1 MTPHPTLHWPPL
13 LRGTLVRRYKRFLA
27 DVRLDGGETVTAHCP
42 NSGKMTECA
51 EPGRPIYL
59 SRSDNPKRKLKFTW
73 ELIEMPDS
81 LVGVNTQTPNRLVAE
96 SIRQGRIPELDGYDD
111 IHREVAVGQ
120 NSRIDLMLQRAG
132 GDTCLVEVKNCT
144 LVKNGVAAFPDAVTA
159 RGRKHLGEMARQSK
173 RGIRCVGVY
182 LIQRMD
188 AEVFTPADDIDP
200 EYGKLLRKHQ
210 GREIEVLAYDVDL
223 DLDGIS
229 VRRRLPCRF

>member
-1 MTPHPTLHWPPL
+1 MTDHPTLHWPPL
-13 LRGTLVRRYKRFLA
+13 LRGTLIRRYKRFLA

-51 EPGRPIYL
+51 EPGQPVYL
-59 SRSDNPKRKLKFTW
+59 SESDNPKRKLKFTW

-96 SIRQGRIPELDGYDD
+96 SIRQGRIPELNGYDD
-111 IHREVAVGQ
+111 IRREVPVGE

-144 LVKNGVAAFPDAVTA
+144 LVRDGIAAFPDAVTA
-159 RGRKHLGEMARQSK
+159 RGRKHLSELARQSK
-173 RGIRCVGVY
+173 RGIRCVGFY

-200 EYGKLLRKHQ
+200 EYGKLLRKIQ
-210 GREIEVLAYDVDL
+210 NREMEVLAYDVHL

-229 VRRRLPCRF
+229 LRRRLPCRF